1 MYYARLCVGYTK
13 QSSRVLKKMNRE
25 VMMVKNLRYVSI
37 VGGLVFGV
45 MANVVWVGHTAKAE
59 AYKEIDVKDGGTIT
73 GIVKYDGDVPAVK
86 VLKVDKDEQTCGHE
100 NKQSEELVINGESRG
115 IKNVVVSLVDIAAG
129 KKAEATAAAVL
140 DQKECLF
147 TPHVLAVS
155 AGASV
160 DLLNSDNV
168 MHNLHSWSIKNPG
181 FNEGVSGGGKL
192 TKKFDIPEVVKI
204 TCDVHKWMS
213 SFIVVKA
220 NPYFA
225 VTDENGR
232 FKIENVPSGSYKI
245 EAWQEKLGK
254 KTSDVAVRPKEET
267 TVDFV
272 YAKK

>member
-1 MYYARLCVGYTK
+1 
-13 QSSRVLKKMNRE
+13 
-25 VMMVKNLRYVSI
+25 MMVKSLRYGAF
-37 VGGLVFGV
+37 VGSFVFGV
-45 MANVVWVGHTAKAE
+45 MCGVSWINPAAMAE
-59 AYKEIDVKDGGTIT
+59 AYKEVDVQDGGTIA
-73 GIVKYDGDVPAVK
+73 GVVKFDGDAPATK
-86 VLKVDKDEQTCGHE
+86 VLKVDKDEQTCGHD
-100 NKQSEELVINGESRG
+100 NKMSEELVINGESKG
-115 IKNVVVSLVDIAAG
+115 IKNAVVSLVDIAAG
-129 KKAEATAAAVL
+129 KKAEIMTATL

-147 TPHVLAVS
+147 IPHVLAVF

-181 FNEGVSGGGKL
+181 FNEGVSGGGKM
-192 TKKFDIPEVVKI
+192 TKKFDLPEVVKI

-232 FKIENVPSGSYKI
+232 FKIENVPAGSYKI

-254 KTSDVAVRPKEET
+254 KTADVTVKSKEEAA
-267 TVDFV
+267 VDFV

>member
-1 MYYARLCVGYTK
+1 
-13 QSSRVLKKMNRE
+13 
-25 VMMVKNLRYVSI
+25 MMVKNLRYVSV
-37 VGGLVFGV
+37 VGSLIFSVIASA
-45 MANVVWVGHTAKAE
+45 MWTGHTAMAE
-59 AYKEIDVKDGGTIT
+59 AYKEIDVKDGGVIV
-73 GIVKYDGDVPAVK
+73 GIVRYDGDIPSAK

-100 NKQSEELVINGESRG
+100 NKQSEELIINGESKG

-129 KKAEATAAAVL
+129 KKVETTTAVL
-140 DQKECLF
+140 DQKECVF
-147 TPHVLAVS
+147 IPHVLAVS
-155 AGASV
+155 AGTSV
-160 DLLNSDNV
+160 DLLNSDNI

-225 VTDENGR
+225 VTDESGR
-232 FKIENVPSGSYKI
+232 FRIENVPAGSYKI

-254 KTSDVAVRPKEET
+254 KTSDVTVKPKEET
-267 TVDFV
+267 TVDLV

>member
-1 MYYARLCVGYTK
+1 
-13 QSSRVLKKMNRE
+13 
-25 VMMVKNLRYVSI
+25 MVKSLRYVSI
-37 VGGLVFGV
+37 AGGLVFGV
-45 MANVVWVGHTAKAE
+45 MTNVMWVSNAAKAE
-59 AYKEIDVKDGGTIT
+59 AYKEIDVKDGGTIV
-73 GIVKYDGDVPAVK
+73 GMVKYDGDAPAVK
-86 VLKVDKDEQTCGHE
+86 ILKVDKDEQTCGHE
-100 NKQSEELVINGESRG
+100 NKQSEELVINGESKG
-115 IKNVVVSLVDIAAG
+115 IKNVVISLVDIAAG
-129 KKAEATAAAVL
+129 KKAETAVAVV

-147 TPHVLAVS
+147 APHVLAIS
-155 AGASV
+155 AGTSV

-225 VTDENGR
+225 VTDENGH

-254 KTSDVAVRPKEET
+254 KTNEVAVKSKEET

>member
-1 MYYARLCVGYTK
+1 
-13 QSSRVLKKMNRE
+13 
-25 VMMVKNLRYVSI
+25 MVKSLRYGAFIGSF
-37 VGGLVFGV
+37 VFGV
-45 MANVVWVGHTAKAE
+45 MCSATWINPAAMAE
-59 AYKEIDVKDGGTIT
+59 AYKEIDVKDGGTIA
-73 GIVKYDGDVPAVK
+73 GVVKFEGDAPSAK
-86 VLKVDKDEQTCGHE
+86 MLKVDKDEQTCGHE
-100 NKQSEELVINGESRG
+100 NKMSEELVINGESKG
-115 IKNVVVSLVDIAAG
+115 IKNAVVSLVDIAAG
-129 KKAEATAAAVL
+129 KKAGVMTATL

-147 TPHVLAVS
+147 MPHVVAVS

-181 FNEGVSGGGKL
+181 FNEGVSGGGKM
-192 TKKFDIPEVVKI
+192 TKKFDLPEVVKI

-232 FKIENVPSGSYKI
+232 FKIENVPAGSYKI

-254 KTSDVAVRPKEET
+254 RTAEVNVKSNEEAV
-267 TVDFV
+267 VDFV

>member
-1 MYYARLCVGYTK
+1 
-13 QSSRVLKKMNRE
+13 
-25 VMMVKNLRYVSI
+25 MVKSLRYVSV

-45 MANVVWVGHTAKAE
+45 VAGAMWASHTAMAE
-59 AYKEIDVKDGGTIT
+59 AYKEIDVKDGGAIV
-73 GIVKYDGDVPAVK
+73 GIVRYDGDIPSAK
-86 VLKVDKDEQTCGHE
+86 ILKVDKDEQTCGHE
-100 NKQSEELVINGESRG
+100 NKQSEELIINGESKG

-129 KKAEATAAAVL
+129 KKAEANASAVL
-140 DQKECLF
+140 DQKECVF
-147 TPHVLAVS
+147 IPHVLAVS
-155 AGASV
+155 AGTSV
-160 DLLNSDNV
+160 DLLNSDNI

-225 VTDENGR
+225 VTDESGR
-232 FKIENVPSGSYKI
+232 FKIENVPAGSYKI

-254 KTSDVAVRPKEET
+254 KTGDVTVKPKEET
-267 TVDFV
+267 TVDLV

>member
-1 MYYARLCVGYTK
+1 
-13 QSSRVLKKMNRE
+13 
-25 VMMVKNLRYVSI
+25 MVKSLRYVAF

-45 MANVVWVGHTAKAE
+45 VSTAVWVNRAAI
-59 AYKEIDVKDGGTIT
+59 AQSYKEIDVKDGGVIV
-73 GIVKYDGDVPAVK
+73 GIVKFDGDVPTAK
-86 VLKVDKDEQTCGHE
+86 ILKVDKDEQTCGHE
-100 NKQSEELVINGESRG
+100 NKLSEELVVNGETKG
-115 IKNVVVSLVDIAAG
+115 IKNVVVSLVDIASG
-129 KKAEATAAAVL
+129 KKADTTTVAL

-147 TPHVLAVS
+147 SPHVLAVS

-168 MHNLHSWSIKNPG
+168 MHNLHSWSIKNAG

-192 TKKFDIPEVVKI
+192 TKKFDLPEVVKI

-213 SFIVVKA
+213 SFVVVKG

-225 VTDENGR
+225 VTDESGR
-232 FKIENVPSGSYKI
+232 FRMENVPAGSYKI

-254 KTSDVAVRPKEET
+254 KTGDVTVKPKEET

-272 YAKK
+272 YTKK

>member
-1 MYYARLCVGYTK
+1 M
-13 QSSRVLKKMNRE
+13 E
-25 VMMVKNLRYVSI
+25 VMMVKSLRYGAF
-37 VGGLVFGV
+37 VGSFVLGV
-45 MANVVWVGHTAKAE
+45 MCSAGWINPAIGAE
-59 AYKEIDVKDGGTIT
+59 AYKEIDVKDGGAIA
-73 GIVKYDGDVPAVK
+73 GVVKFDGDIPAGK
-86 VLKVDKDEQTCGHE
+86 MLKVDKDEQTCGHE
-100 NKQSEELVINGESRG
+100 NKVSEELVINGESKG
-115 IKNVVVSLVDIAAG
+115 IKNAVVSLVEIAAG
-129 KKAEATAAAVL
+129 KKAEVVTATL

-147 TPHVLAVS
+147 MPHVLAVS
-155 AGASV
+155 TGASV

-181 FNEGVSGGGKL
+181 FNEGVSGGGKM
-192 TKKFDIPEVVKI
+192 TKKFDLPEVVKI

-232 FKIENVPSGSYKI
+232 FRIENVPAGSYKI

-254 KTSDVAVRPKEET
+254 KTADVTVKSNEEAA
-267 TVDFV
+267 VDFV